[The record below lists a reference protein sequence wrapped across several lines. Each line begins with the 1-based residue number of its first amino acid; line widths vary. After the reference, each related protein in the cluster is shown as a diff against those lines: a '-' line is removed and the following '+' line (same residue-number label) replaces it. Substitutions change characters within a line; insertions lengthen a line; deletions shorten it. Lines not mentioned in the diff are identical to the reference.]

1 MNAGLPPPCLVRT
14 TARVLAVAG
23 LVVLG
28 AGCAGTAGRR
38 CEAGAEALFAAPAD
52 TLGIDPFLRFDPEV
66 QADRRARA
74 DELRRQAGRTGD
86 PVSRL
91 RLLMAATTA
100 TPDDPDLWLA
110 TAGAWRA
117 LGDQLQTAAALD
129 GAAAAVRR
137 LNDPGALL
145 SARGP
150 GYRREAAL
158 ATSLAR
164 AWLHYER
171 AEWNEA
177 DDWAGVSLQIEPAS
191 LGALQIRGLIQGRL
205 GQTLRVLEI
214 TAELRRLNVFSPYLR
229 WIMGVHDQALDRGR
243 GALNGI
249 LDLRPQTANALEC
262 YRDMGEIA
270 ERLGEWSLAQEWYGK
285 SAAASPLSGSPCL
298 RRLVLDGLDPQ
309 PDGRLPP
316 KMPVWVALDHHYVTG
331 SLPAYIAH
339 AFEQFDTAAPGPE
352 RDLWAGL
359 AVNAA
364 GIQLRRQPGLGRALR
379 VRGLVF
385 AATGKD
391 ELAFDDLRR
400 AAAAD
405 SESGRPD
412 DARVEAELGRLYL
425 GRADLPAAV
434 PHLRRAVALDRE
446 SAPAWADLGMALAT
460 AGDRE
465 GALDAL
471 SRSIA
476 LAPDRPTAWYN
487 RGLLHMHAGRL
498 TDAESDLARAAQ
510 LAPGNADIARLL
522 QQVRLA
528 RTQGRGAGAKP

>member
-1 MNAGLPPPCLVRT
+1 MIPRPLPPRLFRT

-23 LVVLG
+23 LVALG
-28 AGCAGTAGRR
+28 AGCAGTSGRR
-38 CEAGAEALFAAPAD
+38 CEAGAEVLFAAPAD
-52 TLGIDPFLRFDPEV
+52 TLGIDPFLRLDPAA
-66 QADRRARA
+66 QASRRARA
-74 DELRRQAGRTGD
+74 AELRRQSGQTED
-86 PVSRL
+86 PGARL
-91 RLLMAATTA
+91 RLLTTA
-100 TPDDPDLWLA
+100 TSAAPDDPDLWLA
-110 TAGAWRA
+110 TAEAWRG

-137 LNDPGALL
+137 LNDPGSLL

-158 ATSLAR
+158 ATALAR
-164 AWLHYER
+164 AWLHYDR

-177 DDWAGVSLQIEPAS
+177 EDWARVALQIEPAS
-191 LGALQIRGLIQGRL
+191 LGGLEIRGLIQARL

-249 LDLRPQTANALEC
+249 LDLRPQTTNALEC

-285 SAAASPLSGSPCL
+285 SAAASPQSGSPCL
-298 RRLVLDGLDPQ
+298 RRHFLEGLDPQ
-309 PDGRLPP
+309 PDGRLPR
-316 KMPVWVALDHHYVTG
+316 KLPVWVALDHHYVTG
-331 SLPAYIAH
+331 SLPAYVAY
-339 AFEQFDTAAPGPE
+339 AFEKFDTAAPGPE
-352 RDLWAGL
+352 RELWAGL

-364 GIQLRRQPGLGRALR
+364 GIQLRRQPGLGWALR

-391 ELAFDDLRR
+391 ELALDDLRR

-405 SESGRPD
+405 SESGRPGS
-412 DARVEAELGRLYL
+412 ARVEAELGRLYL
-425 GRADLPAAV
+425 GRADLAAAV
-434 PHLRRAVALDRE
+434 PHLRRAVALDPE
-446 SAPAWADLGMALAT
+446 STTAWADLGMALAT
-460 AGDRE
+460 AGDQE
-465 GALDAL
+465 SALEAL
-471 SRSIA
+471 TRSIA
-476 LAPDRPTAWYN
+476 LDPDRPTAWYN

-498 TDAESDLARAAQ
+498 TDAERDLAHAAER
-510 LAPGNADIARLL
+510 APGSADIARLL

-528 RTQGRGAGAKP
+528 RTRGAN